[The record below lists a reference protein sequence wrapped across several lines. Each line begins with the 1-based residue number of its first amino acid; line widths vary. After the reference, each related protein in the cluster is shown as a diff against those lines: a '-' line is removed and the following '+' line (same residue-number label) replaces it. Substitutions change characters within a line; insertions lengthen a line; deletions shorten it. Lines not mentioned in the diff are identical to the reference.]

1 MVEKHG
7 LKTINWS
14 FDDSFKEMKFTFLI
28 WIEYLIPLRW
38 FVWLLRVVTLSYLRC
53 FEMSEASIFRWG
65 QSLWPWLDCLCPDRK
80 SSYSTA
86 PGANTRSSGAFDFG
100 TGNPWKGGKA
110 TIYAWS
116 STYGLG
122 SIPVTWPWGNLWISR
137 KHGIMNKSC
146 KDISGQFLALVA
158 CNNSTSLTLE
168 G

>member
-1 MVEKHG
+1 
-7 LKTINWS
+7 
-14 FDDSFKEMKFTFLI
+14 MKFTFLI

-38 FVWLLRVVTLSYLRC
+38 FCMIVEGFCMIVEGFLSYLRC

-100 TGNPWKGGKA
+100 TGNPWKGGKT

-122 SIPVTWPWGNLWISR
+122 SIPVTWLWGNLWISR
-137 KHGIMNKSC
+137 KHDIMNKSC
-146 KDISGQFLALVA
+146 TVRIFQGNFLAGLSGLQKFNESGA
-158 CNNSTSLTLE
+158 LE